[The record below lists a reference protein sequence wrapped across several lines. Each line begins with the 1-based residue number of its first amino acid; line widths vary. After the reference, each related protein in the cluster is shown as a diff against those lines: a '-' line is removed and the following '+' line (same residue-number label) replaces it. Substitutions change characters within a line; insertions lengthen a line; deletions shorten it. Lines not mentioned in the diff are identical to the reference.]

1 MTKVLE
7 INAFH
12 VALRLDYQMD
22 IMRFEISASGP
33 NAFWK
38 KNSRN
43 NTESLIFVLRRP
55 SHLFLKIATNLA
67 FIKQYNDRR

>member
-38 KNSRN
+38 KKSRN
-43 NTESLIFVLRRP
+43 NTESLIFVLR
-55 SHLFLKIATNLA
+55 
-67 FIKQYNDRR
+67 